1 MNYILSIYY
10 FAQFPGGIL
19 IPPKRTYS
27 DSKKLQLPSLR
38 NNYLR
43 TFVISLGMAF
53 FFVFSLYGLYG
64 MITKIRYEGA
74 LPIPIAIVFLILAVL
89 FVVSYEFFSSRFVRR
104 SSSLLIG
111 FLAAFIV
118 TTIILALIEFVLMA
132 INGTIMVGG
141 WENFVIAI
149 AFCIIISVI
158 CLKYV
163 ESIR

>member
-1 MNYILSIYY
+1 MQL
-10 FAQFPGGIL
+10 PGGVF
-19 IPPKRTYS
+19 IPPKRIYS
-27 DSKKLQLPSLR
+27 DSSDSNKLQILLR

-64 MITKIRYEGA
+64 MITIEIM
-74 LPIPIAIVFLILAVL
+74 PIHSAIAFLILAVL
-89 FVVSYEFFSSRFVRR
+89 FVISYEFFNSRLVRR

-111 FLAAFIV
+111 FLAAF
-118 TTIILALIEFVLMA
+118 TITILILALAEFVKMA
-132 INGTIMVGG
+132 ISGAVIAIG
-141 WENFVIAI
+141 WEKFVIAT
-149 AFCIIISVI
+149 AFCMIISVI